1 MKLSVSQDRELKMS
15 KYAYKA
21 RNQSGKLIEGIIEA
35 ENTKSVVNSLS
46 DRELTAVSIKIRA
59 EQTDLMEQFNH
70 WQAIG
75 SIKIDDIMLFSRQM
89 HSLSKAGVPIIRAI
103 NSLTESTRNT
113 ALANALSNIASSL
126 ESGLTLSQA
135 MGQHPKIFSH
145 LFISIVNV
153 GEETGGLD
161 QAFLQI
167 SQYMEREKETQ
178 SRIKSALRYPTMV
191 IIAISV
197 AMAIVNIYVIPAF
210 KGVFDKM
217 GAELPWQTKML
228 MSISDFSVAYWP
240 YIIGGLVLTAIML
253 IKYIETPEGHL
264 KKDQLMLKIPAVGS
278 IIHRATM
285 ERFSRSFAMIL
296 SSGVPLIQ
304 GISIVS
310 NAIGN
315 IYIGSKLDT
324 MRIGIEKGDS
334 ISRMAMSIG
343 LFPPLVIQMIMV
355 GEETGNI
362 SEMLLEVADFYEA
375 EIDAE
380 LKNLASVIEPFLLLI
395 IGSMVLVLA
404 LGIFLPMWNLSGAMH

>member
-1 MKLSVSQDRELKMS
+1 MS

>member
-1 MKLSVSQDRELKMS
+1 MP

-21 RNQSGKLIEGIIEA
+21 RNQSGKLIEGIIESESTKAVAKSLA
-35 ENTKSVVNSLS
+35 E
-46 DRELTAVSIKIRA
+46 RELMPTSIKLHI
-59 EQTDLMEQFNH
+59 EKVDLMDQFNQ
-70 WQAIG
+70 WQALS
-75 SIKIDDIMLFSRQM
+75 SINIDDIMLFSRQM
-89 HSLSKAGVPIIRAI
+89 YSLSKAGVPIIRAI
-103 NSLTESTRNT
+103 NSLTESTRNS
-113 ALANALSNIASSL
+113 ALASALSNIASSL
-126 ESGLTLSQA
+126 EGGLTLSQA

-228 MSISDFSVAYWP
+228 MSVSNFSVAYWP
-240 YIIGGLVLTAIML
+240 HILGGLVLTAIML

-315 IYIGSKLDT
+315 VYIGSKLDT

-343 LFPPLVIQMIMV
+343 LFPPLVVQMIMV

-362 SEMLLEVADFYEA
+362 SEMLLEVADFYET

-404 LGIFLPMWNLSGAMH
+404 LGIFLPMWNLSSAMH